1 MSQPD
6 PAVDRQTVR
15 PAEAGKSD
23 LPERLALA
31 PDRLVGGF
39 PGPALVVAAGGR
51 VVAYNRPAEALMA
64 AFADPNGRLAST
76 ARTVAATGRPAQE
89 RIRLPGDLGE
99 AVIDLTLLPFEG
111 DHVAVL
117 GRDATLEDNL
127 TNALVASRQ
136 MFKELVAC
144 SSDFAWETD
153 ANGAFSFISPRGALG
168 FTPHEL
174 FGRPARGFIAD
185 RDHAPADFPFEA
197 REARDGVEIWLAAK
211 DGTRTCLI
219 VSCRPVFDAAE
230 QWAGA
235 RGVCHDATL
244 ERRQQAALERAA
256 GRTEMER
263 RIIDSI
269 RNEIEPGQMLA
280 VAAEA
285 TMGAFE
291 RVRICILRADPA
303 GGMDRAAEATPG
315 GDPVPEQI
323 WRVAG
328 DALSTQPRAT
338 TTIELEIAGHRVLAA
353 PSEHRSAL
361 NGGICVL
368 GEPERAPWSD
378 DERTL
383 VASVAAHLGIAIAQI
398 ESFEA
403 LARLSRTDG
412 LTGLLNRRAFLED
425 LARRLAHQSRKHR
438 TGTLLY
444 IDLDNFKSVN
454 DRLGHSRGDE
464 VLCEFSRMLRQR
476 SRAGDL
482 AVRLG
487 GDEFALWLEE
497 TELEGA
503 RIKAERLCAL
513 GRELSHLTGEVAL
526 AISVSVGI
534 AVSNPSSRETVD
546 ELIARAD
553 GAMYR
558 AKRDGMDAIAVADE
572 ETNRSDSRREPSA
585 RAETSNPG
593 AE

>member
-6 PAVDRQTVR
+6 PVVDRQTVR
-15 PAEAGKSD
+15 TAEGGKPD
-23 LPERLALA
+23 LPERLAVS
-31 PDRLVGGF
+31 PDLLVGGF
-39 PGPALVVAAGGR
+39 PGPALLVAAGGR
-51 VVAYNRPAEALMA
+51 VVAYNRPAEALML
-64 AFADPNGRLAST
+64 AFADPNGSFAST
-76 ARTVAATGRPAQE
+76 ARTVAATRRPVQE
-89 RIRLPGDLGE
+89 RFRLPDDLGA
-99 AVIDLTLLPFEG
+99 AVIDLTLVPFDG

-117 GRDATLEDNL
+117 GRDSTLEDNL
-127 TNALVASRQ
+127 TTALIASRQ

-144 SSDFAWETD
+144 SADFAWETD
-153 ANGAFSFISPRGALG
+153 ASGAFSYVSPRGALG
-168 FTPHEL
+168 FTPQEL
-174 FGRPARGFIAD
+174 FGRAARGFIAD

-197 REARDGVEIWLAAK
+197 REALDGVETWCAAK

-219 VSCRPVFDAAE
+219 VSCRPVFDAADR
-230 QWAGA
+230 WAGA

-256 GRTEMER
+256 SRAEMER

-269 RNEIEPGQMLA
+269 RNEIEPGRMLA

-285 TMGAFE
+285 TMTAFE
-291 RVRICILRADPA
+291 SGRICILRVDPA
-303 GGMDRAAEATPG
+303 GGMDRVAEATPG
-315 GDPVPEQI
+315 GDPVPERI

-328 DALSTQPRAT
+328 DALSASPRT
-338 TTIELEIAGHRVLAA
+338 TATIELEIAGHRLLAA
-353 PSEHRSAL
+353 HSEHRGVL
-361 NGGICVL
+361 NGGICAIR
-368 GEPERAPWSD
+368 EPERAPWSD

-412 LTGLLNRRAFLED
+412 LTGLLNRRAFIED
-425 LARRLAHQSRKHR
+425 LARRLAHQSRKSR

-444 IDLDNFKSVN
+444 IDLDNFKLVN
-454 DRLGHSRGDE
+454 DRLGHHRGDE
-464 VLCEFSRMLRQR
+464 VLRAFGRILRER

-497 TELEGA
+497 TGLEGA
-503 RIKAERLCAL
+503 RVKAERLCAL
-513 GRELSHLTGEVAL
+513 GRELSSLTGETAF
-526 AISVSVGI
+526 AISVSIGI
-534 AVSNPSSRETVD
+534 AVSNPRSRETVD

-558 AKRDGMDAIAVADE
+558 AKRDGKDAIAVADE
-572 ETNRSDSRREPSA
+572 ETNRSDSQGEPSA